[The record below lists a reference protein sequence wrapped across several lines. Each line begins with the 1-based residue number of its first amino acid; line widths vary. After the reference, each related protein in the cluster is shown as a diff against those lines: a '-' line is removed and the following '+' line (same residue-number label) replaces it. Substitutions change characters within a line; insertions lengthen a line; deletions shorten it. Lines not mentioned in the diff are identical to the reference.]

1 MHIGYGHW
9 HRGFG
14 WAVGIYAP
22 TTYIAS
28 DCYVVKKLVDTLVG
42 LQVRRIT
49 VSESW
54 TGNSPGLAKRSWGFS
69 LWPFG

>member
-1 MHIGYGHW
+1 MHSGHGHW

-22 TTYIAS
+22 RTYIAS

-42 LQVRRIT
+42 LQAPHH
-49 VSESW
+49 
-54 TGNSPGLAKRSWGFS
+54 GKRVMDGK
-69 LWPFG
+69 